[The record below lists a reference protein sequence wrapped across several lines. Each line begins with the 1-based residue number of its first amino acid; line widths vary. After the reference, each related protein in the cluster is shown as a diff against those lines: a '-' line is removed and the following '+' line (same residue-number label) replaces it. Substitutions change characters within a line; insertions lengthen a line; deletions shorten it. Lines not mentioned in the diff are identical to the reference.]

1 MDENF
6 SAPAYLKNI
15 LKRKDILISWFVLLA
30 GILFSVYLFQGQQ
43 KKINNIKN
51 EIELEDEKIILAKEL
66 SNLDNRITQVSSPY
80 LDAGFLTKEKLNE
93 FSSSANIDIISIE
106 QKEELNKDFYRI
118 IPFTLNFKADYHSI
132 GKFVSILESQNAII
146 RIEELALQ
154 KEESPM
160 PSDKIDKK
168 NMLNVQMKVNLVY
181 IKPE

>member
-6 SAPAYLKNI
+6 SAPAYIKNI

-51 EIELEDEKIILAKEL
+51 EIKLEDEKIILAKEL
-66 SNLDNRITQVSSPY
+66 STLDNKITQVSSPY
-80 LDAGFLTKEKLNE
+80 LDAAFLTKEKFSE
-93 FSSSANIDIISIE
+93 FSSSANIDTISIE
-106 QKEELNKDFYRI
+106 QQEELDKGYYRI
-118 IPFTLNFKADYHSI
+118 VPFILNFKADYHSI
-132 GKFVSILESQNAII
+132 GKFISALESQKAII
-146 RIEELALQ
+146 RIEELVIQ
-154 KEESPM
+154 KEEGLM
-160 PSDKIDKK
+160 PSDRIDKK